1 MALVVLLICFV
12 FNMLGRGIGDT
23 YVTFLLPLETE
34 FGWSR
39 SELSSVYGIYMVAN
53 GLSAPFVGVLFD
65 RWGPRLVYVLG
76 LACLGLGYFFAG
88 QLTQLWQFHLCIGVA
103 GGIGI
108 TAIGM
113 VPSASLIS
121 RWFPH
126 STSTAI
132 GIAYAGFGAGTLV
145 LVPFAQYL
153 NQAVGWRD
161 TYHILG
167 GSLLLALPLVLLLPW
182 GVIRAGYGARG
193 TTGVLSGAPS
203 RGESVATQMMTPQ
216 QTTPQQTS
224 LQQDSPQ
231 QTSAL
236 QTKPQQTSALHS
248 SPLRNAI
255 RTSGF
260 WGLAQAFFFT
270 SVVVYTVLVQMI
282 AFLVSTG
289 FTPIEAAS
297 AFGFAGILSVLG
309 VGSAGRLAD
318 VLGARRT
325 ATLTFICTFLGLA
338 SLLALTLYPSH
349 WFLMTFVVFF
359 GIAQGARGPIIS
371 GLCSRLFPG
380 RGLATIYGVI
390 YASMS
395 IGAAA
400 GAMMSGLLFDWTGG
414 YQASIIFSMLNV
426 MLAVSPFWVYRDLR
440 QFG

>member
-1 MALVVLLICFV
+1 MTGQGGMKQGLPDAKMALVVLLICFV

-53 GLSAPFVGVLFD
+53 GLSAPFVGILFD

-76 LACLGLGYFFAG
+76 LVCLGFGYFFAG

-108 TAIGM
+108 SAIGM

-121 RWFPH
+121 RWFPQ

-167 GSLLLALPLVLLLPW
+167 GSLLVALPLVLLLPW
-182 GVIRAGYGARG
+182 GVIRAGYGARSAA
-193 TTGVLSGAPS
+193 GVSS
-203 RGESVATQMMTPQ
+203 QVETVASQKAAPQ
-216 QTTPQQTS
+216 QP
-224 LQQDSPQ
+224 SPQ
-231 QTSAL
+231 QTASQPSTLQVPPL
-236 QTKPQQTSALHS
+236 QT
-248 SPLRNAI
+248 SPLRAAI
-255 RTSGF
+255 RHSGF

-325 ATLTFICTFLGLA
+325 ATLTFVCTFLGLA
-338 SLLALTLYPSH
+338 SLLALTIYPSH

-414 YQASIIFSMLNV
+414 YQASILFSMLNV
-426 MLAVSPFWVYRDLR
+426 ILAVSPFWVYRELR
-440 QFG
+440 KFG

>member
-1 MALVVLLICFV
+1 MLPAGPRWHLPDAKMALVVLLICFV
-12 FNMLGRGIGDT
+12 FNMLGRGVGDT

-39 SELSSVYGIYMVAN
+39 SELSSVYSIYMVAN

-65 RWGPRLVYVLG
+65 RWGPRLVYLLG
-76 LACLGLGYFFAG
+76 VGSLGLGYFLAG

-108 TAIGM
+108 SAIGM

-153 NQAVGWRD
+153 NQTVGWRD
-161 TYHILG
+161 AYHVMG
-167 GSLLLALPLVLLLPW
+167 GSLLIALPIVMLLPW
-182 GVIRAGYGARG
+182 RVIRAGYGARG
-193 TTGVLSGAPS
+193 CAKSQGPVLTSSTHAKTKSAETVTAP
-203 RGESVATQMMTPQ
+203 
-216 QTTPQQTS
+216 
-224 LQQDSPQ
+224 
-231 QTSAL
+231 
-236 QTKPQQTSALHS
+236 KN
-248 SPLRNAI
+248 SPLRAAL
-255 RTSGF
+255 RHSGF

-282 AFLVSTG
+282 AYLVSTG

-325 ATLTFICTFLGLA
+325 ATLSFTCTTLGLA
-338 SLLALTLYPSH
+338 SLLALSHFPSPL
-349 WFLMTFVVFF
+349 FLMSFVAFF

-371 GLCSRLFPG
+371 GLCSKLFPG
-380 RGLATIYGVI
+380 PGLATIYGVI
-390 YASMS
+390 YACMS
-395 IGAAA
+395 VGAAA
-400 GAMMSGLLFDWTGG
+400 GAMMSGLLYDWTGG

-426 MLAVSPFWVYRDLR
+426 ILAVSPFWVYRELR
-440 QFG
+440 KFG

>member
-1 MALVVLLICFV
+1 MLPAGPRWHLPDAKMALVVLLICFV
-12 FNMLGRGIGDT
+12 FNMLGRGVGDT

-39 SELSSVYGIYMVAN
+39 SELSSVYSIYMVAN

-65 RWGPRLVYVLG
+65 RWGPRLVYLLG
-76 LACLGLGYFFAG
+76 VGSLGLGYFLAG

-108 TAIGM
+108 SAIGM

-153 NQAVGWRD
+153 NQTVGWRD
-161 TYHILG
+161 AYQVMG
-167 GSLLLALPLVLLLPW
+167 GSLLIALPIVMLLPW
-182 GVIRAGYGARG
+182 RVIRAGYGARG
-193 TTGVLSGAPS
+193 CATSQEPVLTSSTHAKTKS
-203 RGESVATQMMTPQ
+203 AEAVA
-216 QTTPQQTS
+216 
-224 LQQDSPQ
+224 
-231 QTSAL
+231 AA
-236 QTKPQQTSALHS
+236 KS
-248 SPLRNAI
+248 SPLRAAF
-255 RTSGF
+255 RHTGF

-282 AFLVSTG
+282 AYLVSTG

-318 VLGARRT
+318 LLGARRT
-325 ATLTFICTFLGLA
+325 ATLSFTCTTLGLA
-338 SLLALTLYPSH
+338 SLLALSHFPSPL
-349 WFLMTFVVFF
+349 FLMSFVAFF

-371 GLCSRLFPG
+371 GLCSKLFPG
-380 RGLATIYGVI
+380 PGLATIYGVI
-390 YASMS
+390 YACMS
-395 IGAAA
+395 VGAAA
-400 GAMMSGLLFDWTGG
+400 GAMMSGLLYDWTGG

-426 MLAVSPFWVYRDLR
+426 ILAVSPFWVYRELR
-440 QFG
+440 KFG

>member
-1 MALVVLLICFV
+1 MLPAGPRWHLPDAKMALVVLLICFV
-12 FNMLGRGIGDT
+12 FNMLGRGVGDT

-39 SELSSVYGIYMVAN
+39 SELSSVYSIYMVAN

-65 RWGPRLVYVLG
+65 RWGPRLVYLLG
-76 LACLGLGYFFAG
+76 VGSLGLGYFLAG

-108 TAIGM
+108 SAIGM

-153 NQAVGWRD
+153 NQTVGWRD
-161 TYHILG
+161 AYHVMG
-167 GSLLLALPLVLLLPW
+167 GSLLIALPIVMLLPW
-182 GVIRAGYGARG
+182 RVIRAGYGARG
-193 TTGVLSGAPS
+193 CATSQKPVLTSSTHAKTKS
-203 RGESVATQMMTPQ
+203 AETVAA
-216 QTTPQQTS
+216 S
-224 LQQDSPQ
+224 
-231 QTSAL
+231 
-236 QTKPQQTSALHS
+236 KN
-248 SPLRNAI
+248 SPLRAAL
-255 RTSGF
+255 RHSGF

-282 AFLVSTG
+282 AYLVSTG

-325 ATLTFICTFLGLA
+325 ATLSFTCTTLGLA
-338 SLLALTLYPSH
+338 SLLALSHFPSPL
-349 WFLMTFVVFF
+349 FLMSFVAFF

-371 GLCSRLFPG
+371 GLCSKLFPG
-380 RGLATIYGVI
+380 PGLATIYGVI
-390 YASMS
+390 YACMS
-395 IGAAA
+395 VGAAA
-400 GAMMSGLLFDWTGG
+400 GAMMSGLLYDWTGG

-426 MLAVSPFWVYRDLR
+426 ILAVSPFWVYRELR
-440 QFG
+440 KFG

>member
-1 MALVVLLICFV
+1 MMWQAGPRRQLPDAKMALVVLLICFV

-34 FGWSR
+34 FGWTR
-39 SELSSVYGIYMVAN
+39 SELSSVYSIYMVAN
-53 GLSAPFVGVLFD
+53 GLSAPFVGILFD
-65 RWGPRLVYVLG
+65 RWGPRLVYLLG
-76 LACLGLGYFFAG
+76 VGSLGLGYFLAG
-88 QLTQLWQFHLCIGVA
+88 NLTQLWQFHLCIGVA

-108 TAIGM
+108 SAIGM

-161 TYHILG
+161 AYHVMG
-167 GSLLLALPLVLLLPW
+167 GSLLIALPIVMLLPW
-182 GVIRAGYGARG
+182 RVIRAGYGAREK
-193 TTGVLSGAPS
+193 LSNSQRAVDVASASPNT
-203 RGESVATQMMTPQ
+203 SVQ
-216 QTTPQQTS
+216 S
-224 LQQDSPQ
+224 I
-231 QTSAL
+231 
-236 QTKPQQTSALHS
+236 S
-248 SPLRNAI
+248 SPLRAAL
-255 RTSGF
+255 RHSGF

-282 AFLVSTG
+282 AYLVSTG

-297 AFGFAGILSVLG
+297 AFGFAGMLSVLG

-318 VLGARRT
+318 VLGPRRT
-325 ATLTFICTFLGLA
+325 ATLSFMCTTLGLA
-338 SLLALTLYPSH
+338 SLLALSYFPSH
-349 WFLMTFVVFF
+349 WFLMSFVVFF

-371 GLCSRLFPG
+371 GVCSKLFPG
-380 RGLATIYGVI
+380 PGLATIYGVT
-390 YASMS
+390 YACMS
-395 IGAAA
+395 VGAAT
-400 GAMMSGLLFDWTGG
+400 GAMMSGFLYDWTGG

-426 MLAVSPFWVYRDLR
+426 ILAVSPFWVYRELR
-440 QFG
+440 KFG

>member
-1 MALVVLLICFV
+1 MWQLGSRLQLPDAKMALVVLLICFV

-39 SELSSVYGIYMVAN
+39 SELSSVYSIYMLAN

-65 RWGPRLVYVLG
+65 RWGPRVVYLLG
-76 LACLGLGYFFAG
+76 VASLGLGCFLAG
-88 QLTQLWQFHLCIGVA
+88 HLTHLWQFHLCIGVA

-108 TAIGM
+108 SAIGM

-121 RWFPH
+121 RWFPN

-161 TYHILG
+161 AYQVMG
-167 GSLLLALPLVLLLPW
+167 GSLLLALPIVMLLPW
-182 GVIRAGYGARG
+182 RVIRTGYGARDKKSQSQRAVDISSSR
-193 TTGVLSGAPS
+193 TTGPAQPKSSHLRA
-203 RGESVATQMMTPQ
+203 
-216 QTTPQQTS
+216 
-224 LQQDSPQ
+224 
-231 QTSAL
+231 AL
-236 QTKPQQTSALHS
+236 RH
-248 SPLRNAI
+248 
-255 RTSGF
+255 SGF
-260 WGLAQAFFFT
+260 WGLSQAFFFT

-282 AFLVSTG
+282 AYLVSTG

-297 AFGFAGILSVLG
+297 AFGFAGMLSVLG

-318 VLGARRT
+318 VFGPRRT
-325 ATLTFICTFLGLA
+325 ATLSFMCTTLGLA
-338 SLLALTLYPSH
+338 SLLALSYFPSH
-349 WFLMTFVVFF
+349 WFLMSFVVFF

-371 GLCSRLFPG
+371 GLCSKLFPG
-380 RGLATIYGVI
+380 PGLATIYGVT
-390 YASMS
+390 YTCMS
-395 IGAAA
+395 VGAAS
-400 GAMMSGLLFDWTGG
+400 GAMLSGLLYDWTGG

-426 MLAVSPFWVYRDLR
+426 ILAVSPFWVYRELR
-440 QFG
+440 KFG

>member
-1 MALVVLLICFV
+1 MLPAGPKRQLPDAKMALVVLLICFV

-34 FGWSR
+34 FGWTR
-39 SELSSVYGIYMVAN
+39 SELSSVYSIYMVAN

-65 RWGPRLVYVLG
+65 RWGPRLVYLLG
-76 LACLGLGYFFAG
+76 VGSLGFGYFLAG
-88 QLTQLWQFHLCIGVA
+88 NLTQLWQFHLCIGVA

-108 TAIGM
+108 SAIGM

-161 TYHILG
+161 AYHVMG
-167 GSLLLALPLVLLLPW
+167 GSLLVALPIVMLLPW
-182 GVIRAGYGARG
+182 RVIRVGYGAREKQSHSQAAVDVSSAS
-193 TTGVLSGAPS
+193 TKAP
-203 RGESVATQMMTPQ
+203 EP
-216 QTTPQQTS
+216 P
-224 LQQDSPQ
+224 
-231 QTSAL
+231 
-236 QTKPQQTSALHS
+236 KS
-248 SPLRNAI
+248 SPLRAAL
-255 RTSGF
+255 RHSGF

-282 AFLVSTG
+282 AYLVSTG

-297 AFGFAGILSVLG
+297 AFGFAGMLSVVG

-318 VLGARRT
+318 VLGPRRT
-325 ATLTFICTFLGLA
+325 ATLTFICTTLGLA
-338 SLLALTLYPSH
+338 SLLALSYFPSH
-349 WFLMTFVVFF
+349 WFLMSFVAFF

-371 GLCSRLFPG
+371 GLCSKLFPG
-380 RGLATIYGVI
+380 PGLATIYGVT
-390 YASMS
+390 YACMS
-395 IGAAA
+395 VGAAT
-400 GAMMSGLLFDWTGG
+400 GAMMSGLLYDWTGG

-426 MLAVSPFWVYRDLR
+426 ILAVSPFWVYRELR
-440 QFG
+440 KFG

>member
-1 MALVVLLICFV
+1 
-12 FNMLGRGIGDT
+12 
-23 YVTFLLPLETE
+23 
-34 FGWSR
+34 
-39 SELSSVYGIYMVAN
+39 VYSIYMVAN

-65 RWGPRLVYVLG
+65 RWGPRLVYLLG
-76 LACLGLGYFFAG
+76 VGSLGLGYFLAG

-108 TAIGM
+108 SAIGM

-153 NQAVGWRD
+153 NQTVGWRD
-161 TYHILG
+161 SYHVMG
-167 GSLLLALPLVLLLPW
+167 GSLLIALPIVMLLPW
-182 GVIRAGYGARG
+182 RVIRAGYGARG
-193 TTGVLSGAPS
+193 CATSQKPVL
-203 RGESVATQMMTPQ
+203 
-216 QTTPQQTS
+216 TS
-224 LQQDSPQ
+224 S
-231 QTSAL
+231 THA
-236 QTKPQQTSALHS
+236 QTKSAETVAAS
-248 SPLRNAI
+248 KNSPLRAAF
-255 RTSGF
+255 RHSGF

-282 AFLVSTG
+282 AYLVSTG

-318 VLGARRT
+318 LLGARRT
-325 ATLTFICTFLGLA
+325 ATLSFTCTTLGLA
-338 SLLALTLYPSH
+338 SLLALSHFPSPL
-349 WFLMTFVVFF
+349 FLMSFVVFF

-371 GLCSRLFPG
+371 GLCSKLFPG
-380 RGLATIYGVI
+380 PGLATIYGVI
-390 YASMS
+390 YACMS
-395 IGAAA
+395 VGAAA
-400 GAMMSGLLFDWTGG
+400 GAMMSGLLYDWTGG

-426 MLAVSPFWVYRDLR
+426 ILAVSPFWVYRELR
-440 QFG
+440 KFG

>member
-1 MALVVLLICFV
+1 MWQSGSRLQLPDAKMALVVLLICFV

-39 SELSSVYGIYMVAN
+39 SELSSVYSIYMVAN

-65 RWGPRLVYVLG
+65 RWGPRVVYLLG
-76 LACLGLGYFFAG
+76 VASLGVGYFLAG
-88 QLTQLWQFHLCIGVA
+88 NLTQLWQFHLCIGVA

-108 TAIGM
+108 SAIGM

-121 RWFPH
+121 RWFPN

-161 TYHILG
+161 AYHVMG
-167 GSLLLALPLVLLLPW
+167 GSLLVALPIVMLLPW
-182 GVIRAGYGARG
+182 RVIRAGYGAREKASQSQRAVDVSSSN
-193 TTGVLSGAPS
+193 TTAP
-203 RGESVATQMMTPQ
+203 TQP
-216 QTTPQQTS
+216 
-224 LQQDSPQ
+224 
-231 QTSAL
+231 
-236 QTKPQQTSALHS
+236 KS
-248 SPLRNAI
+248 SPLRAAL
-255 RTSGF
+255 RHSGF

-282 AFLVSTG
+282 AYLVSTG

-297 AFGFAGILSVLG
+297 AFGFAGMLSVLG

-318 VLGARRT
+318 VLGPRRT
-325 ATLTFICTFLGLA
+325 ATLTFMCTTLGLA
-338 SLLALTLYPSH
+338 SLLALSYFPSH
-349 WFLMTFVVFF
+349 WFLMSFVAFF

-371 GLCSRLFPG
+371 GLCSKLFPG
-380 RGLATIYGVI
+380 PGLATIYGVT
-390 YASMS
+390 YACMS
-395 IGAAA
+395 VGAAL
-400 GAMMSGLLFDWTGG
+400 GAMISGLLYDWTGG

-426 MLAVSPFWVYRDLR
+426 MLAVSPFWVYRELR
-440 QFG
+440 KFG

>member
-12 FNMLGRGIGDT
+12 FNMLGRGVGDT

-39 SELSSVYGIYMVAN
+39 SELSSVYSIYMVAN

-65 RWGPRLVYVLG
+65 RWGPRLVYLLG
-76 LACLGLGYFFAG
+76 VGSLGLGYFLAG

-108 TAIGM
+108 SAIGM

-153 NQAVGWRD
+153 NQTVGWRD
-161 TYHILG
+161 AYHVMG
-167 GSLLLALPLVLLLPW
+167 GSLLIALPIVMLLPW
-182 GVIRAGYGARG
+182 RVIRAGYGARWCVKSQG
-193 TTGVLSGAPS
+193 PVLTSSTHAKTKSAETVAAP
-203 RGESVATQMMTPQ
+203 
-216 QTTPQQTS
+216 
-224 LQQDSPQ
+224 
-231 QTSAL
+231 
-236 QTKPQQTSALHS
+236 KN
-248 SPLRNAI
+248 SPLRAAL
-255 RTSGF
+255 RHSGF

-282 AFLVSTG
+282 AYLVSTG

-325 ATLTFICTFLGLA
+325 ATLSFTCTTLGLA
-338 SLLALTLYPSH
+338 SLLALSHFPSPL
-349 WFLMTFVVFF
+349 FLMSFVAFF

-371 GLCSRLFPG
+371 GLCSKLFPG
-380 RGLATIYGVI
+380 PGLATIYGVI
-390 YASMS
+390 YACMS
-395 IGAAA
+395 VGAAA
-400 GAMMSGLLFDWTGG
+400 GAMMSGLLYDWTGG

-426 MLAVSPFWVYRDLR
+426 ILAVSPFWVYRELR
-440 QFG
+440 KFG

>member
-1 MALVVLLICFV
+1 MWQSGARLQLPDAKMALVVLLICFV

-39 SELSSVYGIYMVAN
+39 SELSSVYSIYMVAN

-65 RWGPRLVYVLG
+65 RWGPRVVYLLG
-76 LACLGLGYFFAG
+76 VASLGLGYFLAG
-88 QLTQLWQFHLCIGVA
+88 NLTQLWQFHLCIGVA

-108 TAIGM
+108 SAIGM

-121 RWFPH
+121 RWFPN

-161 TYHILG
+161 AYHVMG
-167 GSLLLALPLVLLLPW
+167 GSLLIALPIVMLLPW
-182 GVIRAGYGARG
+182 RVIRAGYGARDKKSQSQRPVDVSSSS
-193 TTGVLSGAPS
+193 TTAPAQS
-203 RGESVATQMMTPQ
+203 T
-216 QTTPQQTS
+216 
-224 LQQDSPQ
+224 
-231 QTSAL
+231 
-236 QTKPQQTSALHS
+236 S
-248 SPLRNAI
+248 SPLRAAL
-255 RTSGF
+255 RHSGF

-282 AFLVSTG
+282 AYLVSTG

-297 AFGFAGILSVLG
+297 AFGFAGMLSVLG

-318 VLGARRT
+318 VLGPRRT
-325 ATLTFICTFLGLA
+325 ATLTFMCTTLGLA
-338 SLLALTLYPSH
+338 SLLALSYFPSQ
-349 WFLMTFVVFF
+349 WFLMSFVVFF

-371 GLCSRLFPG
+371 GLCSKLFPG
-380 RGLATIYGVI
+380 PGLATIYGVT
-390 YASMS
+390 YACMS
-395 IGAAA
+395 VGAAS
-400 GAMMSGLLFDWTGG
+400 GAMMSGLLYDWTGG

-426 MLAVSPFWVYRDLR
+426 ILAVSPFWVYRELR
-440 QFG
+440 KFG

>member
-12 FNMLGRGIGDT
+12 FNMLGRGVGDT

-39 SELSSVYGIYMVAN
+39 SELSSVYSIYMIAN
-53 GLSAPFVGVLFD
+53 GLSAPFIGVLFD
-65 RWGPRLVYVLG
+65 RWGPRLVYLLG
-76 LACLGLGYFFAG
+76 VAFLGSGYFLAG

-103 GGIGI
+103 GGIGVS
-108 TAIGM
+108 AIGM

-161 TYHILG
+161 AYHVIG
-167 GSLLLALPLVLLLPW
+167 GSLLITLPIVMLLPW
-182 GVIRAGYGARG
+182 RVIRAGYGARAPE
-193 TTGVLSGAPS
+193 TSQEPVLTLSTQVKTNNT
-203 RGESVATQMMTPQ
+203 ESVAAPK
-216 QTTPQQTS
+216 
-224 LQQDSPQ
+224 
-231 QTSAL
+231 A
-236 QTKPQQTSALHS
+236 
-248 SPLRNAI
+248 SPLRAAL
-255 RTSGF
+255 RHSGF

-282 AFLVSTG
+282 AYLVSTG

-318 VLGARRT
+318 VLGARLHNART
-325 ATLTFICTFLGLA
+325 RKFAGAELLSLPLVFNVVCGVFWHCARGAWTHHFWSVLQTVPWTRFGHHLWCDLCMYVRRSRFWRHDVRLFIRLDGGLSGEHHFFYVKCHFGGFAFLGL
-338 SLLALTLYPSH
+338 
-349 WFLMTFVVFF
+349 
-359 GIAQGARGPIIS
+359 S
-371 GLCSRLFPG
+371 G
-380 RGLATIYGVI
+380 TQKI
-390 YASMS
+390 
-395 IGAAA
+395 
-400 GAMMSGLLFDWTGG
+400 
-414 YQASIIFSMLNV
+414 
-426 MLAVSPFWVYRDLR
+426 
-440 QFG
+440 

>member
-1 MALVVLLICFV
+1 MKVEAGFKRGLPDAKMALVVLLICFI

-65 RWGPRLVYVLG
+65 RWGPRFVYVLG
-76 LACLGLGYFFAG
+76 LVSLGLGYFLAG
-88 QLTQLWQFHLCIGVA
+88 NLTQLWQFHLCIGVA
-103 GGIGI
+103 GGVGI
-108 TAIGM
+108 SAVGM
-113 VPSASLIS
+113 VPSASLVS
-121 RWFPH
+121 RWFPQN
-126 STSTAI
+126 TSTAI
-132 GIAYAGFGAGTLV
+132 GIAYAGSGAGTLV

-161 TYHILG
+161 AYHILG
-167 GSLLLALPLVLLLPW
+167 GSLLLALPIVLLLPW
-182 GVIRAGYGARG
+182 GMIRAGHGARG
-193 TTGVLSGAPS
+193 LGSHALNASKASRSERVTPTALPS
-203 RGESVATQMMTPQ
+203 Q
-216 QTTPQQTS
+216 
-224 LQQDSPQ
+224 
-231 QTSAL
+231 
-236 QTKPQQTSALHS
+236 H
-248 SPLRNAI
+248 SPLRNAL
-255 RTSGF
+255 RHSGF
-260 WGLAQAFFFT
+260 WGLVQAFFFT

-318 VLGARRT
+318 VLGPRRT
-325 ATLTFICTFLGLA
+325 ATLTFICTSLGLA
-338 SLLALTLYPSH
+338 SLLALTRYPSH
-349 WFLMTFVVFF
+349 WFLMSFVLFF

-426 MLAVSPFWVYRDLR
+426 MLAVSPFWVYKELR
-440 QFG
+440 KFG

>member
-1 MALVVLLICFV
+1 MMLQAGPKRQLPDAKMALVVLLICFV

-39 SELSSVYGIYMVAN
+39 SELSSVYSIYMVAN

-65 RWGPRLVYVLG
+65 RWGPRLVYLLG
-76 LACLGLGYFFAG
+76 VGSLGLGYFLAG
-88 QLTQLWQFHLCIGVA
+88 NLTQLWQFHLCIGVA

-108 TAIGM
+108 SAIGM

-121 RWFPH
+121 RWFPN

-161 TYHILG
+161 AYHVMG
-167 GSLLLALPLVLLLPW
+167 GSLLVALPIVMLLPW
-182 GVIRAGYGARG
+182 RVIRAGYGAREKQSHG
-193 TTGVLSGAPS
+193 QGAGDVSSSSATAPEPS
-203 RGESVATQMMTPQ
+203 
-216 QTTPQQTS
+216 
-224 LQQDSPQ
+224 
-231 QTSAL
+231 
-236 QTKPQQTSALHS
+236 KS
-248 SPLRNAI
+248 SPLRAAL
-255 RTSGF
+255 RHSGF

-282 AFLVSTG
+282 AYLVSTG
-289 FTPIEAAS
+289 FTPLEAAS
-297 AFGFAGILSVLG
+297 AFGFAGMLSVLG

-318 VLGARRT
+318 VLGPRRT
-325 ATLTFICTFLGLA
+325 ATLTFTCTTLGLA
-338 SLLALTLYPSH
+338 SLLALSYFPSH
-349 WFLMTFVVFF
+349 WFLMSFVAFF

-371 GLCSRLFPG
+371 GLCSKLFPG
-380 RGLATIYGVI
+380 PGLATIYGVT
-390 YASMS
+390 YACMS
-395 IGAAA
+395 VGAAL
-400 GAMMSGLLFDWTGG
+400 GAMISGLLYDWTGG

-426 MLAVSPFWVYRDLR
+426 ILAVSPFWVYRELR
-440 QFG
+440 KFG

>member
-1 MALVVLLICFV
+1 MLPAGPRWHLPDAKMALVVLLICFV
-12 FNMLGRGIGDT
+12 FNMLGRGVGDT

-39 SELSSVYGIYMVAN
+39 SELSSVYSIYMVAN

-65 RWGPRLVYVLG
+65 RWGPRLVYLLG
-76 LACLGLGYFFAG
+76 VGSLGLGYFLAG

-108 TAIGM
+108 SAIGM

-153 NQAVGWRD
+153 NQTVGWRD
-161 TYHILG
+161 AYHVMG
-167 GSLLLALPLVLLLPW
+167 GSLLIALPIVMLLPW
-182 GVIRAGYGARG
+182 RVIRAGYGARG
-193 TTGVLSGAPS
+193 CAKSQGPVLTSSTHAKTKS
-203 RGESVATQMMTPQ
+203 AETVAA
-216 QTTPQQTS
+216 S
-224 LQQDSPQ
+224 
-231 QTSAL
+231 
-236 QTKPQQTSALHS
+236 KN
-248 SPLRNAI
+248 SPLRAAF
-255 RTSGF
+255 RHSGF

-282 AFLVSTG
+282 AYLVSTG

-318 VLGARRT
+318 LLGARRT
-325 ATLTFICTFLGLA
+325 ATLSFTCTTLGLA
-338 SLLALTLYPSH
+338 SLLALSHFPSPL
-349 WFLMTFVVFF
+349 FLMSFVAFF

-371 GLCSRLFPG
+371 GLCSKLFPG
-380 RGLATIYGVI
+380 PGLATIYGVI
-390 YASMS
+390 YACMS
-395 IGAAA
+395 VGAAA
-400 GAMMSGLLFDWTGG
+400 GAMMSGLLYDWTGG

-426 MLAVSPFWVYRDLR
+426 ILAVSPFWVYRELR
-440 QFG
+440 KFG

>member
-12 FNMLGRGIGDT
+12 FNMLGRGVGDT

-39 SELSSVYGIYMVAN
+39 SELSSVYSIYMVAN

-65 RWGPRLVYVLG
+65 RWGPRLVYLLG
-76 LACLGLGYFFAG
+76 VGSLGLGYFLAG

-108 TAIGM
+108 SAIGM

-153 NQAVGWRD
+153 NQTVGWRD
-161 TYHILG
+161 AYHVMG
-167 GSLLLALPLVLLLPW
+167 GSLLIALPIVMLLPW
-182 GVIRAGYGARG
+182 RVIRAGYGARG
-193 TTGVLSGAPS
+193 CAKSQGPVLTSSTHAKTKSAETVAAP
-203 RGESVATQMMTPQ
+203 TN
-216 QTTPQQTS
+216 
-224 LQQDSPQ
+224 
-231 QTSAL
+231 
-236 QTKPQQTSALHS
+236 
-248 SPLRNAI
+248 SPLRAAL
-255 RTSGF
+255 RHSGF

-282 AFLVSTG
+282 AYLVSTG

-325 ATLTFICTFLGLA
+325 ATLSFTCTTLGLA
-338 SLLALTLYPSH
+338 SLLALSHFPSPL
-349 WFLMTFVVFF
+349 FLMSFVAFF

-371 GLCSRLFPG
+371 GLCSKLFPG
-380 RGLATIYGVI
+380 PGLATIYGVI
-390 YASMS
+390 YACMS
-395 IGAAA
+395 VGAAA
-400 GAMMSGLLFDWTGG
+400 GAMMSGLLYDWTGG

-426 MLAVSPFWVYRDLR
+426 ILAVSPFWVYRELR
-440 QFG
+440 KFG